1 MEKCIFCEIMAKRV
15 PAAVIYEDDEFVA
28 LLDINPLNPGHTLVV
43 PKAHVRW
50 TFDVDKFGDY
60 WEVAKAVALAA
71 MEALDAFT
79 VNFLTIGFG
88 EMSVEHAHINVVPRF
103 KDDGQPSLPDRM
115 NIKKIPK
122 EEMAQIAEKLKA
134 AMANHPPKKLTAK
147 IVGRVEEVEQV
158 KEEPAEKR
166 SKDDVAE
173 IRREMESG

>member
-1 MEKCIFCEIMAKRV
+1 MEKCIFCEIVAKRV
-15 PAAVIYEDDEFVA
+15 PTAIIYEDDEFIA
-28 LLDINPLNPGHTLVV
+28 LLDISPLNPGHTLVV
-43 PKAHVRW
+43 PKAHIRW

-88 EMSVEHAHINVVPRF
+88 EMSVEHAHIHVVPRF

-122 EEMAQIAEKLKA
+122 REMVQIAEKLKA

-147 IVGRVEEVEQV
+147 IFGGVEAEQV
-158 KEEPAEKR
+158 KEESSEKR
-166 SKDDVAE
+166 SEDDIAE
-173 IRREMESG
+173 IRREIERG